1 MNPANIQ
8 TFLCVANHQSLS
20 VAASMLYL
28 SQPTVSARLQQLEE
42 ELGVTLIVRK
52 KGVRTVELTPQ
63 GMAFIPLAER
73 WMALEA
79 ETKGFARQQ
88 YLAPLTIACPDSLN
102 NYLFPELFRRLLQ
115 PERNLALRI
124 RTQQSPEIF
133 RLVENR
139 EADVGFVFYLSRS
152 SNVRCVPV
160 LSEPM
165 VLLCGGDAALPEGS
179 VSPKELDPR
188 KELYLPWSQDIQI
201 WHDSWWSP
209 SVRPFVYVDNV
220 ALLTLYL
227 DEPGTWA
234 FCPASVAE
242 AFSREEKPVTI
253 RPLRDG
259 PPNRVCYMLTERIPK
274 SAAAAAATELF
285 RTELRRFLRERM
297 EQFAVLPEEK

>member
-1 MNPANIQ
+1 MNLSNIQ

-42 ELGVTLIVRK
+42 EVGTTLIVRK

-73 WMALEA
+73 WMALDA
-79 ETKGFARQQ
+79 ETRGFARQE

-102 NYLFPELFRRLLQ
+102 NYLFPELYRRLLQ
-115 PERNLALRI
+115 PDRNLAVRI

-152 SNVRCVPV
+152 SNVRCEPV

-165 VLLCGGDAALPEGS
+165 VLLCGSKTILPEGT
-179 VSPKELDPR
+179 VSPKDLDPR
-188 KELYLPWSQDIQI
+188 TELYLPWSQAIQI
-201 WHDSWWSP
+201 WQDSWCSP

-220 ALLTLYL
+220 ALLTVYL
-227 DEPGTWA
+227 DEPGAWA

-242 AFSREEKPVTI
+242 FFRREGMDVAI
-253 RPLRDG
+253 RPLVEG
-259 PPNRVCYMLTERIPK
+259 PPHRVCYMLTERTPR
-274 SAAAAAATELF
+274 SAAAAAAVDLF
-285 RTELRRFLRERM
+285 RRELKAFLEERK
-297 EQFAVLPEEK
+297 EEFAVHPE

>member
-1 MNPANIQ
+1 MNLSNIQ

-20 VAASMLYL
+20 EAASMLYL

-63 GMAFIPLAER
+63 GMDFIPLAER

-79 ETKGFARQQ
+79 ETAGFAKEQ
-88 YLAPLTIACPDSLN
+88 YLLPLTIACPDSLN
-102 NYLFPELFRRLLQ
+102 NYLFPELYRELLQ

-152 SNVRCVPV
+152 GNVRCEPV

-165 VLLCGGDAALPEGS
+165 VLLCGRNTELPEGA
-179 VSPKELDPR
+179 VSPGQLDPR

-220 ALLTLYL
+220 ALLMLYL

-234 FCPASVAE
+234 FCPSSVAE
-242 AFSREEKPVTI
+242 AFSKEKRDVCI
-253 RPLRDG
+253 RPLEDG
-259 PPNRVCYMLTERIPK
+259 PPNRICYMLTERLPR
-274 SAAAAAATELF
+274 SAAAAAAVELF
-285 RTELRRFLRERM
+285 RRELRRFLSERT
-297 EQFAVLPEEK
+297 ERFVL

>member
-1 MNPANIQ
+1 MNLSNIQ
-8 TFLCVANHQSLS
+8 TFLSVANHQSLS

-63 GMAFIPLAER
+63 GLAFVPLAER

-79 ETKGFARQQ
+79 ETAGFAKEQ

-102 NYLFPELFRRLLQ
+102 NYLFPELYRRLPR

-152 SNVRCVPV
+152 SNVRCEPI

-165 VLLCGGDAALPEGS
+165 VLLCGSDTDLPEGA
-179 VSPKELDPR
+179 VSPKQLDPR

-220 ALLTLYL
+220 ALLTIYL

-234 FCPASVAE
+234 FCPASVAD
-242 AFSREEKPVTI
+242 AFAREGRAVAV
-253 RPLRDG
+253 RPLKDG
-259 PPNRVCYMLTERIPK
+259 PPNRICYMLTERVPR
-274 SAAAAAATELF
+274 SAAAAAAVDLF
-285 RTELRRFLRERM
+285 RRELKTYLSERM
-297 EQFAVLPEEK
+297 EKFALSAE